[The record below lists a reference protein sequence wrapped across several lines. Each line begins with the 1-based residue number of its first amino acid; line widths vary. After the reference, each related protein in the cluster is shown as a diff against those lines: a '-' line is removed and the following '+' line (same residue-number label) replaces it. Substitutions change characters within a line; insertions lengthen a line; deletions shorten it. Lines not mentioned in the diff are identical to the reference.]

1 MKTLREEVNEIKS
14 ASLSRTA
21 KKSALAK
28 LGITPY
34 EISLMLAS
42 EATATMPRTT
52 FTFGVEIECNVA
64 RGSIREA
71 AATTGSVK
79 TSNCHPFRRGN
90 VFFAHNGVLSIQP
103 TGDMTDSET
112 AFEKYIYP
120 AIAEYGYADSMKDYV
135 ISNIIGG
142 SKFAMMRLGDRNVK
156 LYGDYIMQP
165 DGCYYSNLRF
175 RMFMGNYAAM

>member
-1 MKTLREEVNEIKS
+1 MCVIIIKPAGIKMPSQEILDAAYRANHDGCGFVSTFHFKRTTSYKSFLRE
-14 ASLSRTA
+14 LS
-21 KKSALAK
+21 KVH
-28 LGITPY
+28 
-34 EISLMLAS
+34 ES
-42 EATATMPRTT
+42 EACIIHFRLATH
-52 FTFGVEIECNVA
+52 
-64 RGSIREA
+64 
-71 AATTGSVK
+71 GSVK
-79 TSNCHPFRRGN
+79 ISNCHPFRRGN

-175 RMFMGNYAAM
+175 KMFTPNPIRM